1 MCKAVL
7 QSTVQ
12 CLAAAADGCSK
23 KSVYLRNQS
32 SHGIV
37 PKI

>member
-1 MCKAVL
+1 VCV
-7 QSTVQ
+7 SH
-12 CLAAAADGCSK
+12 
-23 KSVYLRNQS
+23 LRNQS